1 MPQKKTAVP
10 ETSRAVPK
18 SIYFRTNLLT
28 GKDEQFA
35 RYSRIYNDKGLHFV
49 KAFKVL
55 YLEYAL
61 HTPSLLTAA
70 QLNLFNLQLVLGE
83 EGMAYSIRGVAK
95 FFKRRWQAIIND
107 LDHLENVEL
116 LHRIKCADMNGCPI
130 DNVCRTP
137 YAGEKD
143 YNSPLPK
150 LASQR
155 ERLLEQAARNPAKLR
170 RERDEELTYTYKWKE
185 AMERVGTKATRD
197 QLDEIVVDI
206 IAHYRG
212 KELTRQAFHT
222 ELDRALIRH
231 GIVKT
236 KDVVA
241 TAADM
246 KARYNLE

>member
-1 MPQKKTAVP
+1 MPEKRNPPQP
-10 ETSRAVPK
+10 SRAVPS
-18 SIYFRTNLLT
+18 SIYFRKNLLT
-28 GKDEQFA
+28 GDNEQFA

-55 YLEYAL
+55 YFEYSL
-61 HTPSLLTAA
+61 YTPSLLTYH
-70 QLNLFNLQLVLGE
+70 QLNLFNLHLALGE
-83 EGMAYSIRGVAK
+83 EGTAYSIRGLAK
-95 FFKRRWQAIIND
+95 YFKRRWQYVIAD
-107 LDHLENVEL
+107 LDHLENIEL
-116 LHRIKCADMNGCPI
+116 IHRIKCADMNGSPI
-130 DNVCRTP
+130 DNVCRNP

-143 YNSPLPK
+143 HNSPLPK

-155 ERLLEQAARNPAKLR
+155 ARLLEQAERNPAKQR
-170 RERDEELTYTYKWKE
+170 REKGEELTYTYKWKE

-197 QLDEIVVDI
+197 KLDEIVVDI

-212 KELTRQAFHT
+212 KELTRPTFHT

-236 KDVVA
+236 KDIVA